1 MNGQGTGK
9 MCSLSRGFV
18 ISMVFFHIIHY
29 YWGGEYGSLYLD
41 SRILLGLRYL
51 EGRYIKVLLH
61 HNKYSMNCLSRLGQ
75 DRLLYLIVISSI
87 FSYSF
92 LPWVPLVGA
101 VMTSQAGSHVISIS
115 YQLTRSMT
123 TPWPRFLHPSWT
135 GILPK
140 DSMRP
145 SEDWERWDCKQNWV
159 LVRLTRLCRFDIVA
173 VNKIDS

>member
-1 MNGQGTGK
+1 MGK
-9 MCSLSRGFV
+9 GLVSLYRGFFLYISLILGRRIWFV
-18 ISMVFFHIIHY
+18 ISRT
-29 YWGGEYGSLYLD
+29 SLA
-41 SRILLGLRYL
+41 RVRNI
-51 EGRYIKVLLH
+51 EVLLY
-61 HNKYSMNCLSRLGQ
+61 HNKYSINCLSRLGE
-75 DRLLYLIVISSI
+75 DSVLYLIVISSI

-92 LPWVPLVGA
+92 RPWVPLVGA

-115 YQLTRSMT
+115 YQLTRLMT

-159 LVRLTRLCRFDIVA
+159 LVRLTRLCRLDIVA
-173 VNKIDS
+173 VEKIDL